1 MNNLHNNTLND
12 FILHL
17 KKNFT
22 HAKTHRD
29 KLRYVKEYLNWL
41 TTQQLLVEEVSYNNL
56 MNFIGY
62 LQDQG
67 KAAYQRN
74 YYIKAIEEY
83 HNFKKISFNHTTL
96 RIRTHR
102 KTVKPLL
109 ESKDLAAICESYS
122 PRNELDQLLLSLII
136 WQALEYEDIIRI
148 ELQDVQLTKGQLY
161 IKSRKGRNARYLP
174 LASHQVM
181 QLHHYIENTKSKREE
196 RKTMLLIM
204 TAAKTSLDNAWRK
217 LSREVKKQ
225 ALVKLNQKISN
236 LQHLRQSRL
245 AIWIEEH
252 GLRQAQYKSGYTT
265 VKGVERYRTQNTK
278 ALQEQL
284 NKFHPLGNEALAKLS
299 R

>member
-1 MNNLHNNTLND
+1 MKD

-29 KLRYVKEYLNWL
+29 KLRYVKEYLTWL
-41 TTQQLLVEEVSYNNL
+41 TAKQLTLEEVSYNDL
-56 MNFIGY
+56 MNFIGH

-83 HNFKKISFNHTTL
+83 HHFKKISFNHTAL

-102 KTVKPLL
+102 KTIKLLL
-109 ESKDLAAICESYS
+109 ESKDLEAIYESYS
-122 PRNELDQLLLSLII
+122 PRNELDQLLLSLIT
-136 WQALEYEDIIRI
+136 WQALEYEDIIKI

-161 IKSRKGRNARYLP
+161 IRSRKGRNARYLP
-174 LASHQVM
+174 LAPHQVM
-181 QLHHYIENTKSKREE
+181 QLYNYIENTKSKREE
-196 RKTMLLIM
+196 RKTTLLWI
-204 TAAKTSLDNAWRK
+204 TAAKTSLDMAWRM
-217 LSREVKKQ
+217 LSRNVKKQ
-225 ALVKLNQKISN
+225 SLVKLNQKISN

-252 GLRQAQYKSGYTT
+252 GLRQTQYKSGYTT

-284 NKFHPLGNEALAKLS
+284 NKFHPL